1 MAEIFE
7 IYLSLSQPEA
17 DPLDV
22 RKGMHAIVREY
33 RQLNGYGSKGPMQYQ
48 ILVEKRFQEL

>member
-1 MAEIFE
+1 MAEILE
-7 IYLSLSQPEA
+7 IYLSLSQAEA

-22 RKGMHAIVREY
+22 RKGMHAIVREH
-33 RQLNGYGSKGPMQYQ
+33 RQVNGYGSKGPMQYQ